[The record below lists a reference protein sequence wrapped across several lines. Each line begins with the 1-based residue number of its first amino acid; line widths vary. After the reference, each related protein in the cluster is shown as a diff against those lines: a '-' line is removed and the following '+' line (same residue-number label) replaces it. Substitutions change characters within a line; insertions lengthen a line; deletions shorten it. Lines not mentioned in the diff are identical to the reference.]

1 MFEVILNY
9 GTILVTVV
17 TVIAAVYKYLKYR
30 NDQNILTLP
39 PVTTLPMKEFV
50 KEYRKGHSHRMQL
63 QQCEISTVYR
73 LPIKLPTI
81 ALIISDPTIARLIMM
96 GDSAT
101 DTPELDKS
109 VRYELLKKM
118 TGGVNSILT
127 KDTKDKSWEVARKA
141 VAHSFSKTNLH
152 KLLPQMNAKLNEFI
166 EVIDDHILK
175 VQRQYWWMDE

>member
-1 MFEVILNY
+1 MFEGILNN
-9 GTILVTVV
+9 GTIIVTVV
-17 TVIAAVYKYLKYR
+17 TVIAAVYKFLKYR

-39 PVTTLPMKEFV
+39 PVMTLSMKEFI
-50 KEYRKGHSHRMQL
+50 KEYSCGYGHRMQ
-63 QQCEISTVYR
+63 QKQCEISSVYR

-81 ALIISDPTIARLIMM
+81 SFIISDPTIARLVMM

-109 VRYELLKKM
+109 VRYEMLKKM

-127 KDTKDKSWEVARKA
+127 KDTKDKSWEVSRKA

-166 EVIDDHILK
+166 EILDEHIAK
-175 VQRQYWWMDE
+175 VQRQYE

>member
-1 MFEVILNY
+1 MFELILNY
-9 GTILVTVV
+9 GTILVTLV
-17 TVIAAVYKYLKYR
+17 TVIAAVIKYFRYR

-39 PVTTLPMKEFV
+39 PVMTLSMKEFF
-50 KEYRKGHSHRMQL
+50 KEYSKGQGHRLQL
-63 QQCEISTVYR
+63 EQCKMSTVCR

-81 ALIISDPTIARLIMM
+81 SFIISDPTIARLVMM
-96 GDSAT
+96 GDSST

-109 VRYELLKKM
+109 ARYVMLKKM

-127 KDTKDKSWEVARKA
+127 KDTKDKSWEVSRKA

-175 VQRQYWWMDE
+175 VQRQYSWVN